1 LITPTFFVGTPLRE
15 IVELEAHAASNE
27 GEVFVERI
35 QVDILGLST
44 SPSSGGAYALILK
57 EVNGLRRLPIIIGA
71 FEAQSIALE
80 MEGIKPPR
88 PLTHDLLKNVM
99 DSLGASL
106 NDVFI
111 NELKDGTFY
120 AKLSLD
126 SQEVDSRPSDAIA
139 LAVRY
144 GVPIYVADSVMDEA
158 GFVPDSDEAEKPTS
172 PASVEPEQE
181 TEKPKLKLSRLE
193 QLHQQ
198 LLEAVTKEEYE
209 KAAKIRD
216 EIVKLEARN
225 S

>member
-1 LITPTFFVGTPLRE
+1 M
-15 IVELEAHAASNE
+15 
-27 GEVFVERI
+27 ERI

-57 EVNGLRRLPIIIGA
+57 EVNGMRRLPIIIGA

-106 NDVFI
+106 TDVFI

-120 AKLSLD
+120 ARLGLET
-126 SQEVDSRPSDAIA
+126 QEIDSRPSDAIA

-144 GVPIYVADSVMDEA
+144 GVPIFVADKVMEEA
-158 GFVPDSDEAEKPTS
+158 GFVPDNDEPDKPSTPETPEPVQDAEKPK
-172 PASVEPEQE
+172 V
-181 TEKPKLKLSRLE
+181 KLSHLE
-193 QLHQQ
+193 QLQQQ
-198 LLEAVTKEEYE
+198 LLEAIAKEEYE

-216 EIVKLEARN
+216 EIQKLEARN

>member
-1 LITPTFFVGTPLRE
+1 
-15 IVELEAHAASNE
+15 
-27 GEVFVERI
+27 VERI
-35 QVDILGLST
+35 QVDIMGLST

-80 MEGIKPPR
+80 IEGIKPPR

-106 NDVFI
+106 TDVFI
-111 NELKDGTFY
+111 NDLKDGTFY
-120 AKLSLD
+120 ARLSLD

-144 GVPIYVADSVMDEA
+144 NVPIFVSDKVMDEA
-158 GFVPDSDEAEKPTS
+158 GFVPDGDEAEKPTVT
-172 PASVEPEQE
+172 PVVPEPEQPSPG
-181 TEKPKLKLSRLE
+181 KPKIKLSRLE
-193 QLHQQ
+193 ELHQQ
-198 LLEAVTKEEYE
+198 LLEAVAKEEYE
-209 KAAKIRD
+209 KAAKLRD
-216 EIVKLEARN
+216 EIQKLEARN

>member
-1 LITPTFFVGTPLRE
+1 M
-15 IVELEAHAASNE
+15 
-27 GEVFVERI
+27 
-35 QVDILGLST
+35 GLST

-99 DSLGASL
+99 ESLGASL
-106 NDVFI
+106 TDVFI
-111 NELKDGTFY
+111 NDLKDGTFY
-120 AKLSLD
+120 ARLSLD
-126 SQEVDSRPSDAIA
+126 TQEVDSRPSDAIA

-144 GVPIYVADSVMDEA
+144 NVPIYVADKVMDEA
-158 GFVPDSDEAEKPTS
+158 GFVPDGDEADKPAAPPADQTPEKSSAEKP
-172 PASVEPEQE
+172 
-181 TEKPKLKLSRLE
+181 KIKLSRIE
-193 QLHQQ
+193 ELHQQ
-198 LLEAVTKEEYE
+198 LREAVAKEEYE

-216 EIVKLEARN
+216 EIQKLEARN

>member
-1 LITPTFFVGTPLRE
+1 VPGAQG
-15 IVELEAHAASNE
+15 EA
-27 GEVFVERI
+27 FVEKI

-111 NELKDGTFY
+111 NDLRDGTFY

-144 GVPIYVADSVMDEA
+144 GVPIFVADKVMDEA
-158 GFVPDSDEAEKPTS
+158 GFVPDSEEAEKPEAQGAAES
-172 PASVEPEQE
+172 KPE
-181 TEKPKLKLSRLE
+181 TEKPKIKLSRLE
-193 QLHQQ
+193 QLQQQ
-198 LLEAVTKEEYE
+198 LLEAIAKEEYE

-216 EIVKLEARN
+216 EIQKLEARN

>member
-1 LITPTFFVGTPLRE
+1 M
-15 IVELEAHAASNE
+15 
-27 GEVFVERI
+27 ERI

>member
-1 LITPTFFVGTPLRE
+1 
-15 IVELEAHAASNE
+15 
-27 GEVFVERI
+27 VERI

-198 LLEAVTKEEYE
+198 LLEAVAKEEYE

>member
-1 LITPTFFVGTPLRE
+1 M
-15 IVELEAHAASNE
+15 
-27 GEVFVERI
+27 ERI
-35 QVDILGLST
+35 QVDIMGLST

-99 DSLGASL
+99 DSLGANL

-111 NELKDGTFY
+111 NDLKDGTFY
-120 AKLSLD
+120 ARLSLD

-144 GVPIYVADSVMDEA
+144 NVPIFVADKVMDEA
-158 GFVPDSDEAEKPTS
+158 GFVPDGDEAEKPSATAAA
-172 PASVEPEQE
+172 PEPEHPL
-181 TEKPKLKLSRLE
+181 TEKPKIKLSRLE
-193 QLHQQ
+193 ELRQH
-198 LLEAVTKEEYE
+198 LLEAVAKEEYE

-216 EIVKLEARN
+216 EIQKLEARN

>member
-1 LITPTFFVGTPLRE
+1 VGSKHKRQATK
-15 IVELEAHAASNE
+15 
-27 GEVFVERI
+27 GEVSVERI

-181 TEKPKLKLSRLE
+181 TERPKLKLSRLE

-198 LLEAVTKEEYE
+198 LLEAVAKEEYE

>member
-1 LITPTFFVGTPLRE
+1 M
-15 IVELEAHAASNE
+15 
-27 GEVFVERI
+27 ERI

-106 NDVFI
+106 NDVYI

-126 SQEVDSRPSDAIA
+126 NQEVDSRPSDAIA

-144 GVPIYVADSVMDEA
+144 GVPIYVSDKVMDEA
-158 GFVPDSDEAEKPTS
+158 GFVPENEEAEKPA
-172 PASVEPEQE
+172 ASNAEPEQE
-181 TEKPKLKLSRLE
+181 QEKESGKPKVRLSKLE
-193 QLHQQ
+193 QLQQQ
-198 LLEAVTKEEYE
+198 LVEAVAKEEYE

-216 EIVKLEARN
+216 EIVRLEARN